1 MLKLSECYLVFGF
14 SGKTNRL
21 KIANKK
27 QKNFDI
33 LKHTVKYS
41 VVFLSAHINASQ
53 KTDIIP

>member
-1 MLKLSECYLVFGF
+1 MCYLVFGF

-53 KTDIIP
+53 KMDIIP